1 MITAIRNKDKGSAGF
16 GEEIQEADSI
26 IAFENVTKIFKNG
39 PARNHALDNVTF
51 SIKRDETVAIVGE
64 SGSGKTTL
72 GLSAIKLVDIDRG
85 KIYFK
90 GQNISRLKRRRLREF
105 RSQTQMVFQDPYGSL
120 NPYNSVYDSVAA
132 PLNSFQSGMS
142 KSEKR
147 EKVLQM
153 LDKVGL
159 RPPESFINEY
169 PKKLSGGQRQR
180 VSIARALIMEPEF
193 IVADE
198 PTSMLDVSI
207 SSTVLTLLK
216 NLKKELHFSMLYISH
231 ELATARYISDRMAVM
246 NLGRIVEYGK
256 SDNVVNNPA
265 HPYTKLMIS
274 SMPHLLEEGTEE
286 LEVNLD
292 FDTYNAG
299 IKGCSFSHVCPF
311 VQQDCK
317 EERPEYRKVGE
328 DHYVACYHPL
338 Q

>member
-1 MITAIRNKDKGSAGF
+1 MITAIRNKDKGSGGF
-16 GEEIQEADSI
+16 GEEIQETDSI

-39 PARNHALDNVTF
+39 LVRNHALDNVTF

-85 KIYFK
+85 EIYFK
-90 GQNISRLKRRRLREF
+90 GKNISRLKRRRLREF

-256 SDNVVNNPA
+256 SDSVVNTPA
-265 HPYTKLMIS
+265 HPYTKLLIS
-274 SMPHLLEEGTEE
+274 SMPHLSEEGTEE

-317 EERPEYRKVGE
+317 EGRPEFLKVGE
-328 DHYVACYHPL
+328 DHYVACFHPM
-338 Q
+338 

>member
-1 MITAIRNKDKGSAGF
+1 MITSIRNRDKGSVGF
-16 GEEIQEADSI
+16 VRDVQESDAI
-26 IAFENVTKIFKNG
+26 IVFENVTKIYKNG
-39 PARNHALDNVTF
+39 SVRNFALDNVTF

-72 GLSAIKLVDIDRG
+72 GLSAIKLVGIDKG
-85 KIYFK
+85 EIYFK
-90 GQNISRLKRRRLREF
+90 GEKFSRLKRRNLKKF

-120 NPYNSVYDSVAA
+120 NPYNSVYDSVVA

-159 RPPESFINEY
+159 RPTESFINEY

-193 IVADE
+193 IIADE

-256 SDNVVNNPA
+256 SDSVVNTPA
-265 HPYTKLMIS
+265 HPYTKLLIS
-274 SMPHLLEEGTEE
+274 SMPHLSEEGTEE

-317 EERPEYRKVGE
+317 EGRPEFLKVGE
-328 DHYVACYHPL
+328 DHYVACFHPM
-338 Q
+338 